1 MKMTQEEKLPRIL
14 IVEDDERLATLTQ
27 DYLTRNGL

>member
-1 MKMTQEEKLPRIL
+1 MSANEPQSIL

-27 DYLTRNGL
+27 EYLQKKWFQC